1 MKDCVF
7 CKIISGEIS
16 SKFEYEDENMIIIKD
31 INPQAR
37 IHLLLIPKKHFSNL
51 MDITEE
57 QTEIVAQC
65 LKKLS
70 HIYLDLG
77 LDRGFRI
84 VCNSGFNACQSIY
97 HLHIHILGGEL
108 LSDKMA

>member
-1 MKDCVF
+1 
-7 CKIISGEIS
+7 
-16 SKFEYEDENMIIIKD
+16 
-31 INPQAR
+31 
-37 IHLLLIPKKHFSNL
+37 LLIPKKHFSNL

-57 QTEIVAQC
+57 QTEILAQC

-84 VCNSGFNACQSIY
+84 VCNSGLDACQSVY